1 MTLCI
6 NYLSIPPL
14 KKNIYPAVSPY
25 RTTVNS
31 SFSHST
37 RYRTVFFCVYF
48 YFPLLVIC
56 DLLMIP
62 LFSFLFHLFS
72 EYRIS
77 YSYFLLIHPGI
88 PSSPSPLL
96 TSSCDNI
103 FLDIVTLSLSLV
115 FLAVL
120 YVRVEKKTG
129 FAKGSIPFLEYSI
142 VRFFF
147 VFLSLNTKNL
157 FWTPSSFI
165 YLFFLSFFFLLCFV
179 FFFFSFFY
187 LSSSF
192 LLVSSYPMSSI
203 MFS

>member
-1 MTLCI
+1 
-6 NYLSIPPL
+6 
-14 KKNIYPAVSPY
+14 
-25 RTTVNS
+25 
-31 SFSHST
+31 
-37 RYRTVFFCVYF
+37 
-48 YFPLLVIC
+48 
-56 DLLMIP
+56 MIP

-179 FFFFSFFY
+179 FFFFFFLPLVFFFTRIFLPYVFHYVFVIVLRNLLCLASLSLSLSLNSICLFFVIFFSFFFPFSKY
-187 LSSSF
+187 FRSVIFCSF
-192 LLVSSYPMSSI
+192 FGGGES
-203 MFS
+203 